1 MAKQPKDNTSPDEET
16 EDVIRAVADRLTAAR
31 KERGLTQ
38 AELGDLAELSQQ
50 RIFDL
55 EQGTANVTV
64 RTLVRMA
71 KVLDVNVGALFSG
84 IATTSEA
91 QLAEA
96 FTAWTAVLKERELQ
110 DRERQT
116 QDQNFQEKIES
127 ILDRTANVLARKARA
142 EEGSGRR
149 STTDPRTLGKSH

>member
-1 MAKQPKDNTSPDEET
+1 MAKHSRAALPLDEET
-16 EDVIRAVADRLTAAR
+16 EEVIRQLADRLAAAR
-31 KERGLTQ
+31 KQRGLTQ
-38 AELGDLAELSQQ
+38 AELGDLADLSQQ

-71 KVLDVNVGALFSG
+71 KVLELDVGTLFSG

-96 FTAWTAVLKERELQ
+96 FAAWSAVIKERQAQ
-110 DRERQT
+110 DQERQI
-116 QDQNFQEKIES
+116 QDEQFQNKVQS
-127 ILDRTANVLARKARA
+127 ILDRTTSLLSRGGTGTSCSDQPGTGAGKARR
-142 EEGSGRR
+142 EKR
-149 STTDPRTLGKSH
+149 